1 MTQTLPIEHLSYSS
15 MSLYANNEYAWFLK
29 YIENRYDLFK
39 TSPSMLVGSAF
50 HKYAEMIFK
59 GVAHDVAMA
68 DAIQI
73 IDEKPASSV
82 DWGKTGTREK
92 CKIELANCV
101 KFFNAELPTVGSI
114 VGAEVSNTANFDT
127 GDGIMSPVPIKAI
140 TDLIT
145 EIDGKLYGWDWKT
158 TRSLTN
164 LKAEM
169 QTSNDHIALAKYNLQ
184 AASNYFAMKA
194 KYKKPM
200 AGYYFLE
207 IKPSANQ
214 RGGKQTNLIYIDFEN
229 TNDWK
234 QVFLNL
240 YDTIIIDLSNPNKVF
255 KPNFMDRML
264 GGVVWE
270 EYRQDSI
277 DDLVMPQIVNKSPLM
292 QVQTRQFEQSIANSA
307 VMENKEPHEKIVAK
321 LQDFGQNLQY
331 VDQFKGSSATLYRFL
346 PAVGVKMASLSKH
359 EPDVMQATGSMSA
372 RIIAPIRGT
381 QYVGIELSNEKQEFI
396 KMPKMTDKNS
406 LIMPVGED
414 VYSNKVTINLESAPH
429 VLVAGATGSGKS
441 VGLEAMITALIQ
453 QNSNNSLQLHLVDP
467 KRTEFS
473 HLEDE
478 KCVRGVYS
486 EIGDIHKLL
495 TDMVDLME
503 QRYIELKRRKVKSI
517 TQTKM
522 SRVVV
527 VVDELADILQNPDEY
542 EKTSKH
548 IGSDGKVKTKSKKI
562 AYAEEIES
570 MLVRLAQ
577 KSRASGIHLILAT
590 QRPSVDVIKGSF
602 KANLPT
608 RVCYMVTTSIDSK
621 VVIDQAGAERLLGN
635 GDCLIMK
642 SGERDLIRAQG
653 YYV

>member
-1 MTQTLPIEHLSYSS
+1 MNTLPIEHLSYSS

-29 YIENRYDLFK
+29 YIESRYDLFLG
-39 TSPSMLVGSAF
+39 TPSMLVGSAF
-50 HKYAEMIFK
+50 HKYAEMMFK
-59 GVAHDVAMA
+59 GVAHDIAMA

-73 IDEKPASSV
+73 IDERPASKI
-82 DWGKTGTREK
+82 DWGKTGSREK
-92 CKIELANCV
+92 CKTELANLV
-101 KFFNAELPTVGSI
+101 KFFTNELPSVGNVI
-114 VGAEVSNTANFDT
+114 GAEVENTANFDT
-127 GDGIMSPVPIKAI
+127 GDGVMSPVPIKAI
-140 TDLIT
+140 SDLIT
-145 EIDGKLYGWDWKT
+145 EIDGELYGWDWKT

-164 LKAEM
+164 TKPEL
-169 QTSNDHIALAKYNLQ
+169 QTSDDHVSLAKYNLQ
-184 AASNYFAMKA
+184 AAANYFAMLA
-194 KYKKPM
+194 KYGRPM
-200 AGYYFLE
+200 RGYYFFE
-207 IKPSANQ
+207 IKPSVN
-214 RGGKQTNLIYIDFEN
+214 RNGGKQTNLIYIDFEK

-264 GGVVWE
+264 GGKVWE
-270 EYRQDSI
+270 EYRKDSL

-292 QVQTRQFEQSIANSA
+292 QVQAKQFEPSIANTA
-307 VMENKEPHEKIVAK
+307 VMEAKEPHEKIIVK

-346 PAVGVKMASLSKH
+346 PGVGVKMASLQKH

-372 RIIAPIRGT
+372 RIISPIPGT
-381 QYVGIELSNEKQEFI
+381 QYVGIELSNEKQDFVKLPELE
-396 KMPKMTDKNS
+396 NNRS

-414 VYSNKVTINLESAPH
+414 VYKNKVSINLESAPH

-441 VGLEAMITALIQ
+441 IGLEAMITALIQ

-473 HLEDE
+473 HLEGE

-495 TDMVDLME
+495 TSMVDLME

-517 TQTKM
+517 AQTKM
-522 SRVVV
+522 SRVVI
-527 VVDELADILQNPDEY
+527 VVDELADILQNPDNY
-542 EKTSKH
+542 VEKQEL
-548 IGSDGKVKTKSKKI
+548 DGKEKSYKRS
-562 AYAEEIES
+562 YAEEIEM

-608 RVCYMVTTSIDSK
+608 RVCYMVSTSIDSK
-621 VVIDQAGAERLLGN
+621 VVLDQTGAERLLGN

-642 SGERDLIRAQG
+642 PGERDLIRAQG